1 MSLPKVIHVGRIV
14 TVLAWAVF
22 LVFAWFSGRLM
33 LIHPS
38 YRWLSLAAAGVLAAV
53 GLALVFDRGHGHGHD
68 DHDHD
73 HNHDHDEESHGSEP
87 HEHEHGPEC
96 GCGEACHAPAG
107 KTEVVFQCIALAP
120 IVASLLLGRGGLST
134 QAMVTRGV
142 RMMPAAQGPAVVMT
156 SPTPTVT
163 VASAP
168 AAVVSPASVTTTTE
182 ANPFAAMEDALP
194 PMTLSDIHFAM
205 MMGRRD
211 ELEGRQVEVL
221 GQYFVDDR
229 CGPGEFCV
237 VRIVVT
243 CCLADAEVMGLLV
256 KPKKPYTPASSK
268 AASDAA
274 EKLRLPNEPGAM
286 ELKMRL
292 QEQGPWIEVTGKLKA
307 VKDRRG
313 QMIYCITDGVA
324 KDVEPPAEI
333 LMYPRPATGW

>member
-1 MSLPKVIHVGRIV
+1 MNVSKIIHFGRIV
-14 TVLAWAVF
+14 TVLAWAAF
-22 LVFAWFSGRLM
+22 LVFAWTTGRLM

-53 GLALVFDRGHGHGHD
+53 GLALMFDRGHGQGAREH

-73 HNHDHDEESHGSEP
+73 GDDDGAEP
-87 HEHEHGPEC
+87 HAHEHGPEC
-96 GCGEACHAPAG
+96 GCGEACHGPAG
-107 KTEVVFQCIALAP
+107 KTEIAFQCIALVP

-142 RMMPAAQGPAVVMT
+142 RMMPAAQEPAAV
-156 SPTPTVT
+156 PAKTPPATTVT
-163 VASAP
+163 VASVP
-168 AAVVSPASVTTTTE
+168 AAVVPPAAVTTTTE

-205 MMGRRD
+205 LMGRRGD
-211 ELEGRQVEVL
+211 LEGRQAEVL

-243 CCLADAEVMGLLV
+243 CCLADAEVMGMLV
-256 KPKKPYTPASSK
+256 KPKKPYTPGSSK

-274 EKLRLPNEPGAM
+274 EKLRLPNEPGAL

-313 QMIYCITDGVA
+313 QMIYCITDAVA

-333 LMYPRPATGW
+333 LMYPKPMTGW